1 MNKEGPLR
9 TLLQGTLIF
18 LIGTIIAK
26 LLSYIYRAVIARSFT
41 IEEYGIFSIAL
52 AFLTIVS
59 IISNLGF
66 SQGVERFLGYFSKE
80 NNKLK
85 GIILSAIKITL
96 PFSILISVIVVIFS
110 KNISSLLFSTP
121 TLKSM
126 VIASAIGVPFYT
138 LSDLNLSI
146 FRGFKL
152 IKYQVIIKD
161 LTENLVKIILTIIAV
176 YMGFNI
182 LGVIYSYVIALIISG
197 IIGFQVVKRKVFSV
211 FDKTIQEAKMHTALL
226 SFSWPI
232 MFTGLLFTATKW
244 TDTLLLG
251 LLDTKT
257 SVGLYNAALPIAGL
271 LTMVYTASGSL
282 FIPVLSEMYREN
294 ETAVMTKVVYRLNKW
309 VFLITLPAFILVL
322 LFPQQLLTLLFGAKY
337 SSAALALQILAIGYF
352 FGVLMGQVG
361 ALMNITGKTK
371 ERMFVWLSGGIIS
384 IALNILLIPRYSLI
398 GAAIASTLT
407 FIYLNMASYYCIK
420 KAINI
425 RLNYKD
431 YLKPVL
437 AATPPLIISLVFLN
451 FYTQIGI
458 MLFAIISALFFVVYF
473 TFVVLIKTFD
483 IEDVKILT
491 IIETK
496 LGYKFN
502 KLRAF
507 MEKYSVKDKGV

>member
-161 LTENLVKIILTIIAV
+161 
-176 YMGFNI
+176 
-182 LGVIYSYVIALIISG
+182 
-197 IIGFQVVKRKVFSV
+197 
-211 FDKTIQEAKMHTALL
+211 
-226 SFSWPI
+226 
-232 MFTGLLFTATKW
+232 
-244 TDTLLLG
+244 
-251 LLDTKT
+251 
-257 SVGLYNAALPIAGL
+257 
-271 LTMVYTASGSL
+271 
-282 FIPVLSEMYREN
+282 
-294 ETAVMTKVVYRLNKW
+294 
-309 VFLITLPAFILVL
+309 
-322 LFPQQLLTLLFGAKY
+322 
-337 SSAALALQILAIGYF
+337 
-352 FGVLMGQVG
+352 
-361 ALMNITGKTK
+361 
-371 ERMFVWLSGGIIS
+371 
-384 IALNILLIPRYSLI
+384 
-398 GAAIASTLT
+398 
-407 FIYLNMASYYCIK
+407 
-420 KAINI
+420 
-425 RLNYKD
+425 
-431 YLKPVL
+431 
-437 AATPPLIISLVFLN
+437 
-451 FYTQIGI
+451 
-458 MLFAIISALFFVVYF
+458 
-473 TFVVLIKTFD
+473 
-483 IEDVKILT
+483 
-491 IIETK
+491 
-496 LGYKFN
+496 
-502 KLRAF
+502 
-507 MEKYSVKDKGV
+507 